1 MNLENININNKLL
14 VFIIFIIF
22 YSIFN
27 LYLKHEVSNDTSISE
42 WLINYRGG
50 FTRRGLGGE
59 INILISNLLNIEL
72 RKAILFFQIFV
83 HTSFLILI
91 FFYLKKLRLDIF
103 QFFALF
109 APIFLLYPIAE
120 LEVLGR
126 KEMLVFLFFSINLY
140 LANKK
145 FHPRIINIFTFITL
159 PILCFIWEPVI
170 FFIPFFSVILIF
182 KNKYKTFYE
191 TLNKL
196 SIIFSS
202 SILTIIII
210 FLNPLSGENHQ
221 IMCNFLVNNFDETCY
236 MSANLLIK
244 NTIYFDTL
252 FIYERTSWVHFLRYF
267 LIFFIGFFPFH
278 LNISNNKFTNQ
289 ENFISLNFK
298 PLYLYAVLYVPVLML
313 FAFGHDWGRWINIT
327 YTLSILSYFYLL
339 KNNYISNHFNY
350 RSKLAKIF
358 KKSKKTLYVSFFIFA
373 FFWNPKTLITGD
385 IATNSLYK
393 IIYKSTKVIF
403 KLDSTRLFQN
413 NLLIKFHRKYIE

>member
-1 MNLENININNKLL
+1 MNIENIKIRNKLL
-14 VFIIFIIF
+14 IFIIFIIF
-22 YSIFN
+22 YSIFY
-27 LYLKHEVSNDTSISE
+27 LYLKHEVGNDTSISE

-59 INILISNLLNIEL
+59 INIFISSLLNIEL
-72 RKAILFFQIFV
+72 RKAILFFQILI
-83 HTSFLILI
+83 HTSYLILI
-91 FFYLKKLRLDIF
+91 FYYLKNLRLNIF

-109 APIFLLYPIAE
+109 APIFLLYPVAE

-126 KEMLVFLFFSINLY
+126 KEMLVFLFFSISLY
-140 LANKK
+140 FTNKK
-145 FHPRIINIFTFITL
+145 FHPRIINIFIFITL

-170 FFIPFFSVILIF
+170 FFIPYFSILLIF

-191 TLNKL
+191 TFNKL
-196 SIIFSS
+196 LIIFSS

-210 FLNPLSGENHQ
+210 FLNPLSDENHQ
-221 IMCNFLVNNFDETCY
+221 IMCNFLDNNFDETCY

-252 FIYERTSWVHFLRYF
+252 FIYEKTSWVDFLRYF
-267 LIFFIGFFPFH
+267 LIFIIGFFPLH
-278 LNISNNKFTNQ
+278 LNISTNKFIYR

-298 PLYLYAVLYVPVLML
+298 PLFLYAILYIPVLVL
-313 FAFGHDWGRWINIT
+313 FVFGHDWGRWINIT
-327 YTLSILSYFYLL
+327 YTLSILLYFYLL
-339 KNNYISNHFNY
+339 KNNYITNNFNY
-350 RSKLAKIF
+350 RSRLVNIF
-358 KKSKKTLYVSFFIFA
+358 IKSKKILYLSFFIFA

-413 NLLIKFHRKYIE
+413 NFLIKFHRKYLE

>member
-1 MNLENININNKLL
+1 MNIENININNKLL
-14 VFIIFIIF
+14 IFIIFIIF
-22 YSIFN
+22 YSIFY
-27 LYLKHEVSNDTSISE
+27 LYLKHEVGNDTSISE

-59 INILISNLLNIEL
+59 INIFISNLLNIEL
-72 RKAILFFQIFV
+72 RKAILFFQISV

-91 FFYLKKLRLDIF
+91 FFYLKKLRLNIF

-140 LANKK
+140 LANKE

-196 SIIFSS
+196 SMIFSS

-210 FLNPLSGENHQ
+210 FLNPLSDENHQ

-252 FIYERTSWVHFLRYF
+252 FIYERTSWVNFLRYF

-298 PLYLYAVLYVPVLML
+298 PLFLYAVLYVPVLML

-327 YTLSILSYFYLL
+327 YTLSILSYFCLL
-339 KNNYISNHFNY
+339 KNNYISNHFNHK
-350 RSKLAKIF
+350 SKLAKIF
-358 KKSKKTLYVSFFIFA
+358 KKSKKTLFVSFFIFA

-403 KLDSTRLFQN
+403 KLDSIKLFQN

>member
-1 MNLENININNKLL
+1 MNINNIKIHNKLL
-14 VFIIFIIF
+14 IFIIFIIF
-22 YSIFN
+22 YSIFY
-27 LYLKHEVSNDTSISE
+27 LYAKHEVGNDTSISE

-59 INILISNLLNIEL
+59 INIFISSLLNIEL
-72 RKAILFFQIFV
+72 RKAILFFQIFI
-83 HTSFLILI
+83 HTSYLILI
-91 FFYLKKLRLDIF
+91 FFYLRKFRLNLL

-126 KEMLVFLFFSINLY
+126 KEMIVFLFFSISLH
-140 LANKK
+140 LANKE

-182 KNKYKTFYE
+182 KNKYKNFYE

-196 SIIFSS
+196 LIVFSS
-202 SILTIIII
+202 SILTIIFI
-210 FLNPLSGENHQ
+210 FLNPLSDENHQ
-221 IMCNFLVNNFDETCY
+221 LMCDFLVNNFDENCY

-252 FIYERTSWVHFLRYF
+252 FIYERTTWVDFLRYF
-267 LIFFIGFFPFH
+267 LIFIIGFFPFH
-278 LNISNNKFTNQ
+278 LNIFNNKFTNQ
-289 ENFISLNFK
+289 INFISLNFK
-298 PLYLYAVLYVPVLML
+298 PLFLYSFLYFPVLML
-313 FAFGHDWGRWINIT
+313 FTFGHDWGRWINIT
-327 YTLSILSYFYLL
+327 YTLSILLYFYLL
-339 KNNYISNHFNY
+339 KNNYITNHFNY
-350 RSKLAKIF
+350 KSKLVKYL
-358 KKSKKTLYVSFFIFA
+358 KKSKKILYVSFFIFA
-373 FFWNPKTLITGD
+373 FFWNPKTLVTDD

-403 KLDSTRLFQN
+403 KLDSIRLFQDN
-413 NLLIKFHRKYIE
+413 FLIKFHRKFIE